1 VKQFA
6 AVVLLWSAV
15 LSLAGLAVAQVQA
28 PYQAPKLSLRVGF
41 GGNVSYVAANG
52 GIVTQL
58 PNFSCPAAKGSAVV
72 VPPTL
77 DANNNPFC
85 IVATLAG
92 LNVAFQ
98 TTLPFVTPK
107 SLSCTEL
114 SARASNTARD
124 TISVEAR
131 IGRTIGRKT
140 VYDGARAKCDIDF
153 GFAYALSVETQSIGA
168 GADQRNIGIVRAG
181 QNEIR
186 TLVIPWALLHLG
198 RHAQSLLL
206 NVNVCG
212 GISACKP
219 DLTQFVVPLDVVEGS
234 ASLGVANDPYVRL
247 ETPSPKPGSTP
258 FRVHDVE
265 ADASLNWDR
274 HDILSAT
281 FAQDESYVASQR
293 ALSQA
298 LSLAPLSLPV
308 TAPTISVLQN
318 LQTQSQT
325 LFAFQMP
332 SDYLEDPSLKPL
344 FDVLPFAVTRIGSL
358 SSGYAYGYTSDQ
370 FKTGVFYG
378 SQARGWYSGGG
389 TVTVALA
396 TPTPTPNPSPTP
408 TPVNINQTA
417 AGPPFSPLR
426 PPPPP
431 APFFESGTSS
441 VPPLLLTYTDA
452 FTGSKGTRDDVDA
465 VAIQGHVYANQS
477 QGADYYQAETVNIY
491 GRFESD
497 FEFPVQV
504 ARSVLSQFFGES
516 STYTTAIT
524 TSHPEFFQVR
534 ETIGQQQ
541 NDNFFSPGIGTTT
554 WLTPLSGPVGHV
566 TVSYASGTQARF
578 TSLDL
583 IGFRLTNTTGDVA
596 TQEGW
601 QVSIP
606 PGNFFHTP
614 GWLLTGGS
622 ETQTASDRIAA
633 LEQGLLP
640 NYATAVAEVAP
651 TPGPGLPFPTPAIHA
666 QRLGN
671 ALLLSPWLGNDL
683 QLSFSSG
690 YDFGTVTG
698 CGSTTTKK
706 KPKKTYYECE
716 TEMDDRG
723 VGGLFLNSGRFG
735 VGATDTSTM
744 QGNATA
750 GSAARNLGTAGALP
764 GSTTSYLTYSGCPAI
779 SAAFTNAA
787 FASGVPLPQQ
797 GITLSGVVDYPIV
810 VGPAQMDINI
820 GYFNERAVVN
830 AAFNESGVFAMLKLS
845 TAFQKAHASCS

>member
-1 VKQFA
+1 MKHFA
-6 AVVLLWSAV
+6 AVFLLWSAA
-15 LSLAGLAVAQVQA
+15 LSVAGLAVAQVQPA
-28 PYQAPKLSLRVGF
+28 YQAPTLSLRVGF
-41 GGNVSYVAANG
+41 GGTVSYVAASG
-52 GIVTQL
+52 GIATTL
-58 PNFSCPAAKGSAVV
+58 PNFVCPAAKGAVV
-72 VPPTL
+72 VVPATL

-85 IVATLAG
+85 IVATIQG

-98 TTLPFVTPK
+98 TALPFVTPK

-114 SARASNTARD
+114 RPRANGVASD

-131 IGRTIGRKT
+131 IGRIVGRKT
-140 VYDGARAKCDIDF
+140 VYDGARAKCDIDV

-168 GADQRNIGIVRAG
+168 DPQNIGIIRAG
-181 QNEIR
+181 QDSIR
-186 TLVIPWALLHLG
+186 TLVVPWSLLHLG
-198 RHAQSLLL
+198 RHARSLLL

-212 GISACKP
+212 GESQCRP
-219 DLTQFVVPLDVVEGS
+219 DLTQFVVPLVVVEGS
-234 ASLGVANDPYVRL
+234 ASASVANDPYVRL
-247 ETPSPKPGSTP
+247 ATPSPRPGSTP
-258 FRVHDVE
+258 FRVHDLE

-274 HDILSAT
+274 HDIVSTT
-281 FAQDESYVASQR
+281 FSQDESYAASQR

-308 TAPTISVLQN
+308 QAPSISVMQT

-344 FDVLPFAVTRIGSL
+344 FDVLPFAVTRTGSL
-358 SSGYAYGYTSDQ
+358 ASGYAYGYTADQ
-370 FKTGVFYG
+370 VKAGIFYG

-431 APFFESGTSS
+431 APFFESGTAS
-441 VPPLLLTYTDA
+441 VPPVQLTFVNA
-452 FTGSKGTRDDVDA
+452 FTGSKGTRDDIDA
-465 VAIQGHVYANQS
+465 VAVQGHVYVNQS
-477 QGADYYQAETVNIY
+477 QSANYYQAETVNVY
-491 GRFESD
+491 GRLESD
-497 FEFPVQV
+497 FEFPNP
-504 ARSVLSQFFGES
+504 ANDSVSSQFYGES
-516 STYTTAIT
+516 STF
-524 TSHPEFFQVR
+524 TSASTSAHPSFFQVR

-541 NDNFFSPGIGTTT
+541 DDNFFSPGIGTTT
-554 WLTPLSGPVGHV
+554 WLTPLSGPTGHV

-578 TSLDL
+578 VSLDL
-583 IGFRLTNTTGDVA
+583 IGFRLSNTTGDIA

-601 QVSIP
+601 QISIP

-622 ETQTASDRIAA
+622 ETQTTSDRMAA

-640 NYATAVAEVAP
+640 SYADAVAEVAP
-651 TPGPGLPFPTPAIHA
+651 TPRPDLPFPTPGIRAE
-666 QRLGN
+666 RLGN
-671 ALLLSPWLGNDL
+671 ALLLSPWLGNDF
-683 QLSFSSG
+683 QVSFSSG

-698 CGSTTTKK
+698 CGSITTKT
-706 KPKKTYYECE
+706 KPKKTFYECA

-723 VGGLFLNSGRFG
+723 VGGLFLNSGKFG

-744 QGNATA
+744 QGNVTA

-764 GSTTSYLTYSGCPAI
+764 GSTTSYLTYSGCPI
-779 SAAFTNAA
+779 VSAAFTNAA

-810 VGPAQMDINI
+810 IGPTQMDVNI

-830 AAFNESGVFAMLKLS
+830 AAFNESGVFALLKLT
-845 TAFQKAHASCS
+845 TAFQKPHPACK